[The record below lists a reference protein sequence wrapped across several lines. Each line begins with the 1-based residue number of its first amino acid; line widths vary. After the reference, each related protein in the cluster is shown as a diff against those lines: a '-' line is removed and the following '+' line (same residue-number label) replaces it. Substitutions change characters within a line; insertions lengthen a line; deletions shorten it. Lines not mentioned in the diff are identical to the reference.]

1 MSPIQQMFLG
11 TAAAPGGETSGGDS
25 VTTSGN
31 WKIHKYTTVGSSTFT
46 VTGADVE
53 VEYLIVGGGGGGG
66 GTSTGSSWAG
76 GGGGAGG
83 VVHGTA
89 TLSPG
94 TYTVKVGDGGS
105 GTSING
111 DGSNTNT
118 QGADGQ
124 KSVFNKQIAFGGGGG
139 GSRVTGG
146 DSLEH
151 QGRCGGCG
159 GGVAGIN
166 IQQSEMINMSFGTY
180 NNTLRKT
187 GNPTATTTVPFSG
200 AGGSVDFDGTAALY
214 IRHKKELQIADNDF
228 CIEFWFRS
236 SNTAQGNYKVLASKG
251 SNNNST
257 MEFAIELMGDRRIQW
272 YYSTSGSSWS
282 NVNATNPLSDN
293 TWYHLAFVRKGVN
306 FSVYANGTRTYSD
319 TSHNHEYWNGVST
332 RSRKKEGAEYTI
344 GAYDCASNTFT
355 NRQDNAG
362 NNFYSKESPGTYGTN
377 CLISNYRHVMGN
389 TVYDPTQ
396 TSITV
401 PTAKLTAVPGTVVLA
416 CQYSTQAQFDDVT
429 MTDSSK
435 VGGYYRRQGWDGGR
449 MYYWAGSGGGGACGS
464 GSPAKPNLIHRA
476 CNYNILDT
484 SPDTALEIYSDGGS
498 GGVGY
503 TSDISG
509 SSVTYAGGGGGG
521 AADNNSA
528 GNNQPGASGTQSNA
542 GGGVGGT
549 GGGARGGNLNWNG
562 SQLESVRSS
571 FDGQDATANTGG
583 GGGGAGGG
591 NINRIQNYGG
601 GTTYLAHGGD
611 GGSGIVIIRQGDT
624 ITTPTVTSGSTYH
637 GVTGS
642 ANKYLHN
649 TTTSTTDLQMG
660 TGAFTIDGF
669 YKFTTD
675 CTPSNCWK
683 AVFSIG
689 PGHSTDKSITL
700 YNTTGSSW
708 PSRDTGR
715 SFVNYDM
722 CPHLITKTDYCI
734 AAQREHINDG
744 EWHHFAL
751 CRTGGFMRMWIDG
764 AFQFEV
770 TDSTNYNRGDI
781 YIGYAPNCNSTED
794 GQHRGWINSLRVIKG
809 QALYTSRDGISV
821 PREKVT
827 TSTNGATPSNVK
839 LLCCQHDSDPT
850 ACTVKPS
857 GWSLT
862 NTGSVSAS
870 TQHHPF

>member
-1 MSPIQQMFLG
+1 MSPIQQMLLG
-11 TAAAPGGETSGGDS
+11 VDTGGGGDTEGGDS
-25 VTTSGN
+25 VTTSGG
-31 WKIHKYTTVGSSTFT
+31 WKIHQYTSTGASTFT

-94 TYTVKVGDGGS
+94 TYPVIVGAGGVGS
-105 GTSING
+105 STNG
-111 DGSNTNT
+111 NGSYTNT
-118 QGADGQ
+118 QGGDGQ
-124 KSVFNKQIAFGGGGG
+124 KSLFNKEVAFGGGGG

-146 DSLEH
+146 EDLEH
-151 QGRCGGCG
+151 MGRTGGSG

-166 IQQSEMINMSFGTY
+166 IAQSQLINMSFGTY
-180 NNTLRKT
+180 SNTLRKV
-187 GNPTATTTVPFSG
+187 GNPTASTTVPFVG
-200 AGGSVDFDGTAALY
+200 AGGSTEFDGDDSLY

-228 CIEFWFRS
+228 CIEFWFRT
-236 SNTAQGNYKVLASKG
+236 SNTAQGDYKVVASKG
-251 SNNNST
+251 SNNNQT
-257 MEFAIELMGDRRIQW
+257 QEFAIELMSDRKIDW
-272 YYSTSGSSWS
+272 YYSTSGASW
-282 NVNATNPLSDN
+282 NHFECTNTLSDN
-293 TWYHLAFVRKGVN
+293 TWYHLAFLRKGSN
-306 FSVYANGTRTYSD
+306 FSVYVDGTRTYND
-319 TSHNHEYWNGVST
+319 TSHSYEYWNGVST
-332 RSRKKEGAEYTI
+332 RSRKKEGGEYHI
-344 GAYDCASNTFT
+344 ANFDCGNNTFT
-355 NRQDNAG
+355 NSTDNQG
-362 NNFYSKESPGTYGTN
+362 NTWYTKQSASQYGTN
-377 CLISNYRHVMGN
+377 CSISNYRHVIGN
-389 TVYDPTQ
+389 SVYDPAQ

-401 PTAKLTAVPGTVVLA
+401 PTAKLTSVPGTVVLA
-416 CQYSTQAQFDDVT
+416 CQYSTQSYWDDVT
-429 MTDSSK
+429 MTDSTK

-464 GSPAKPNLIHRA
+464 GSPAKPNLIHKA

-484 SPDTALEIYSDGGS
+484 SPSNAAEIYSDGGS

-528 GNNQPGASGTQSNA
+528 GNNQPGASGSQSNSQ
-542 GGGVGGT
+542 GGLGGT
-549 GGGARGGNLNWNG
+549 GGGARGGNLNWVGG
-562 SQLESVRSS
+562 SLELTRSNY
-571 FDGQDATANTGG
+571 DGQDATANTGG

-591 NINRIQNYGG
+591 TINRGSTENV
-601 GTTYLAHGGD
+601 LSHGGD
-611 GGSGIVIIRQGDT
+611 GGSGIVIIRQGGT
-624 ITTPTVTSGSTYH
+624 ITAPTATSGSTYH
-637 GVTGS
+637 GENGS
-642 ANKYLHN
+642 GNKYLQN
-649 TTTSTTDLQMG
+649 STTTTTDLQMG

-669 YKFTTD
+669 YKFNTD
-675 CTPSNCWK
+675 ATPSSCWK

-689 PGHSTDKSITL
+689 PGHSTTKSITL
-700 YNTTGSSW
+700 YNTTGSGW
-708 PSRDTGR
+708 PNKGWGMVD
-715 SFVNYDM
+715 YD
-722 CPHLITKTDYCI
+722 CNPHLITNTNYCI

-744 EWHHFAL
+744 NWHHFAI

-764 AFQFEV
+764 AFQYEV
-770 TDSTNYNRGDI
+770 TDTTNYNRGDI
-781 YIGYAPNCNSTED
+781 YIGYAPNCNSTEE

-809 QALYTSRDGISV
+809 QALYTGRDGISV

-850 ACTVKPS
+850 ACTVAPS

-870 TQHHPF
+870 TQQHPY

>member
-1 MSPIQQMFLG
+1 MLQQMLLG
-11 TAAAPGGETSGGDS
+11 VGPGGGGDTSGGDS
-25 VTTSGN
+25 ETTSGG
-31 WKIHKYTTVGSSTFT
+31 WKIHQYTSTGNSTFT
-46 VTGADVE
+46 VTGANVE

-89 TLSPG
+89 TLEPG
-94 TYTVKVGDGGS
+94 TYTVTVGTGGVGS
-105 GTSING
+105 STNG
-111 DGSNTNT
+111 DGSTTNT
-118 QGADGQ
+118 QGGDGQ
-124 KSVFNKQIAFGGGGG
+124 KSVFNKEVAFGGGGG

-146 DSLEH
+146 DTLEH
-151 QGRCGGCG
+151 MGRSGGSG
-159 GGVAGIN
+159 GGVSGIN
-166 IQQSEMINMSFGTY
+166 IGQSELINMSYGTY
-180 NNTLRKT
+180 SNTLRKS
-187 GNPTATTTVPFSG
+187 GNPTASTTVPFVD
-200 AGGSVDFDGTAALY
+200 AMGSVEFDGDDSLY

-236 SNTAQGNYKVLASKG
+236 PDASAKNYSVIASKG

-257 MEFAIELMGDRRIQW
+257 QEFAIELMSDRRIDW
-272 YYSTSGSSWS
+272 YYSTSKGSWS
-282 NVNATNPLSDN
+282 IETHTTTALSDN
-293 TWYHLAFVRKGVN
+293 TWYHLAFVRKGSI
-306 FSVYANGTRTYSD
+306 FSVYVDGTRTYNVSN
-319 TSHNHEYWNGVST
+319 HNHTYWNGVSL
-332 RSRKKEGAEYTI
+332 RQRKAEGGEYHI
-344 GAYDCASNTFT
+344 GNFDCGSNTFT
-355 NRQDNAG
+355 NATDNQG
-362 NNFYSKESPGTYGTN
+362 NTWYTKQPTSTYGTN
-377 CLISNYRHVMGN
+377 CFISNYRHVMGN

-401 PTAKLTAVPGTVVLA
+401 PTSKLTAVPGTVVLA

-435 VGGYYRRQGWDGGR
+435 VGGYYSRQGWDGGR

-464 GSPAKPNLIHRA
+464 GSPAKPNLIHQS

-484 SPDTALEIYSDGGS
+484 SPDNCPQIYSDGGS
-498 GGVGY
+498 GGLGY
-503 TSDISG
+503 VSDISG

-528 GNNQPGASGTQSNA
+528 GNNQPGASGTQSNS

-549 GGGARGGNLNWNG
+549 GGGARGGNLNWVGGN
-562 SQLESVRSS
+562 LDTIRANY
-571 FDGQDATANTGG
+571 DGQDATANTGG

-591 NINRIQNYGG
+591 TINRGSSH
-601 GTTYLAHGGD
+601 LAHGGD

-637 GVTGS
+637 GTTGTG
-642 ANKYLHN
+642 NKYLQN
-649 TTTSTTDLQMG
+649 STTSTTDLQMG

-683 AVFSIG
+683 SVFSIG
-689 PGHSTDKSITL
+689 PGHSTSKSITL
-700 YNTTGSSW
+700 YNTTGSTW
-708 PSRDTGR
+708 PNKTSGH
-715 SFVNYDM
+715 VNYDM
-722 CPHLITKTDYCI
+722 CPHLITDTNYCI

-744 EWHHFAL
+744 QWHHFAL

-764 AFQFEV
+764 AFQYEV
-770 TDSTNYNRGDI
+770 TDTTDYNRGDI
-781 YIGYAPNCNSTED
+781 YIGNAPNCNSTED

-809 QALYTSRDGISV
+809 QALYTGRNGISV

-839 LLCCQHDSDPT
+839 LLCCQHISDPT
-850 ACTVKPS
+850 ACTVSPS
-857 GWSLT
+857 SWSLT

-870 TQHHPF
+870 TQHHPY